1 MLTGVAFWRV
11 EGIQETGYGI
21 QNTGY
26 RIQETG
32 DRIQDTG
39 YRIQDTGDRI
49 QDTGYRRQAAAAAGC
64 PRSVVAADTADRR

>member
-26 RIQETG
+26 RIQ
-32 DRIQDTG
+32 
-39 YRIQDTGDRI
+39 DTGDRRFRCFFAK
-49 QDTGYRRQAAAAAGC
+49 RRKTIGVLAKMT
-64 PRSVVAADTADRR
+64 P